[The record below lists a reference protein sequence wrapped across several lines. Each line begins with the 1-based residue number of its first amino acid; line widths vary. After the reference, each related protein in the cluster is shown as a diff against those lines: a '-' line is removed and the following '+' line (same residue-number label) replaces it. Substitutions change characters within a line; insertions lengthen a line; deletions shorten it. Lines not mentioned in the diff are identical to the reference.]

1 MSHSISVLVIDDER
15 NLVRSIRFSLEDEG
29 MQVHGAYTG
38 HEGIE
43 QAKALLPD
51 VVLLDLGLPDI
62 SGLHVLTT
70 LKDLFPELPVI
81 MISAHGDTRSA
92 VKAVKEGALDYI
104 TKPFDIEELVLLI
117 HRSTERLKMLQEI
130 RFLRE
135 RNSETGPLIGTSTE
149 MEELR
154 EAVLRVGHSSAKT
167 VLVTG
172 PSGTGKALVARAL
185 HDIRFTNAPFIEVN
199 CAALPEQLIE
209 AELFGAERGAYTGA
223 NQRRS
228 GLIDLADGG
237 TLFLDEIGEIPLHL
251 QAKLLSFL
259 ENRNYRPVGAGR
271 ERLANVFVVAATN
284 RNLKDDVDQGSFRAD
299 LFYRLN
305 VLPVAVPALNHRD
318 RDIVLLVAH
327 FSEHFGKQ
335 EACEPIQLTED
346 VVNQLEQYDW
356 PGNIR
361 ELKNLIE
368 RLTILHPGKWID
380 AHMLP
385 SEFHLPHN
393 APAASSTGYQ
403 QTVEDHERQL
413 ILDALKASDWRK
425 GLAAEKL
432 GISRHALKRRI
443 QRLNLE
449 AREQ

>member
-1 MSHSISVLVIDDER
+1 MNKAISVLVIDDER
-15 NLVRSIRFSLEDEG
+15 NLVRSISFSLRDEG
-29 MQVHGAYTG
+29 MLVSGAFTG
-38 HEGIE
+38 NEGIE
-43 QAKALLPD
+43 LAKALSPD

-62 SGLHVLTT
+62 SGIKVLVQ
-70 LKDLFPELPVI
+70 LRAQNPDLPVI

-92 VKAVKEGALDYI
+92 VKAVKEGAIDYI
-104 TKPFDIEELVLLI
+104 TKPFDIEELILLI
-117 HRSTERLKMLQEI
+117 RRSTERIRMLREI

-135 RNSETGPLIGTSTE
+135 KNTQTGPLVGSSQE
-149 MEELR
+149 MSSLR
-154 EAVLRVGHSSAKT
+154 GAIERVGQSSGKT
-167 VLVTG
+167 VLITG

-185 HDIRFTNAPFIEVN
+185 HDVRFTDAPFIEVN

-271 ERLANVFVVAATN
+271 ERQANVFVVAATN
-284 RNLKDDVDQGSFRAD
+284 CNLKANVEAGTFRAD

-305 VLPVAVPALNHRD
+305 VLPVEIPGLSKRD
-318 RDIVLLVAH
+318 RDVTLLVTH
-327 FSEHFGKQ
+327 FSEQFAQQ
-335 EACEPIQLTED
+335 ERCEPIQLEEA
-346 VVNQLEQYDW
+346 VLNVLEKYDW

-361 ELKNLIE
+361 ELKNLME
-368 RLTILHPGKWID
+368 RLTILYPGHCISVN
-380 AHMLP
+380 MLP
-385 SEFHLPHN
+385 AEFREGYHV
-393 APAASSTGYQ
+393 APTVNDGYRES
-403 QTVEDHERQL
+403 VEDHERQL
-413 ILDALKASDWRK
+413 ILDALKESDWRK

-443 QRLNLE
+443 QRLDLE
-449 AREQ
+449 NER

>member
-1 MSHSISVLVIDDER
+1 MNKAISVLVIDDER
-15 NLVRSIRFSLEDEG
+15 NLVRSIGFSLRDEG
-29 MQVHGAYTG
+29 MLVSGAYTG
-38 HEGIE
+38 SDGLE
-43 QAKALLPD
+43 QAKVLSPD

-62 SGLHVLTT
+62 SGIKVLVQ
-70 LKDLFPELPVI
+70 LKAQQPDLPVI

-92 VKAVKEGALDYI
+92 VKAVKEGAIDYI
-104 TKPFDIEELVLLI
+104 TKPFDVEELVLLI
-117 HRSTERLKMLQEI
+117 RRSTERIRMLREI

-135 RNSETGPLIGTSTE
+135 RNTETGPLVGCSKE
-149 MEELR
+149 MTLLR
-154 EAVLRVGHSSAKT
+154 DAIERVGQSSGKT
-167 VLVTG
+167 VLITG

-185 HDIRFTNAPFIEVN
+185 HDVRFTDAPFIEVN

-237 TLFLDEIGEIPLHL
+237 TLFLDEIAEIPFHL

-271 ERLANVFVVAATN
+271 ERQANVFVVAATN
-284 RNLKDDVDQGSFRAD
+284 RNLKADVDAGVFRAD

-305 VLPVAVPALNHRD
+305 VLPVDIPGLSKRD
-318 RDIVLLVAH
+318 RDVTLLVTH
-327 FSEHFGKQ
+327 FSELFAKQ
-335 EACEPIQLTED
+335 ECCDPIQLDEP
-346 VVNQLEQYDW
+346 VLNLLEKYDW

-361 ELKNLIE
+361 ELKNLME
-368 RLTILHPGKWID
+368 RLTILHSGKRISVD
-380 AHMLP
+380 MLP
-385 SEFHLPHN
+385 TEFHVCN
-393 APAASSTGYQ
+393 GVVSEVKEDYREA
-403 QTVEDHERQL
+403 VEDHERQL
-413 ILDALKASDWRK
+413 ILDALKESDWRK

-449 AREQ
+449 SGE